1 VFTTAGSIYSL
12 VVDDTLAL
20 SIAGESS
27 WLDEVPIMAAESF
40 GVIGIVTSEP
50 NPNSGVITRLYTA
63 SLGASYSIDNLQLIF
78 QVGDRDTTDDLTAYS
93 ITSTRDSFY
102 VAIPDEGANTATAW
116 RYFLPTGG
124 YSRSYQ
130 FETSTAH
137 AVTSMVWASGAMW
150 ASVASEGLW
159 AEQDTYVTSGYV
171 IGPLA
176 DFFSSESKQW
186 ISGEITGRSPAG
198 CALDLYDTNDESL
211 IESPQDSQWALV
223 ATIREAGISEK
234 RNDIV
239 GRRGRYH
246 AAKVEMASDGSRLTT
261 PELVSYSF
269 RAFASPNRDTLLR
282 IPINVS
288 DQIESPGKRA
298 ITIKGR
304 GEAIEAALRAYEGES
319 VLIELY
325 RPALRL
331 QGMIEQFEETLVT
344 LPIRGSV
351 GKVMYARVRG
361 SEQSATIYSPA
372 TTSGASLGQDLLGV
386 IGLGM
391 GDPIT

>member
-1 VFTTAGSIYSL
+1 
-12 VVDDTLAL
+12 
-20 SIAGESS
+20 
-27 WLDEVPIMAAESF
+27 
-40 GVIGIVTSEP
+40 
-50 NPNSGVITRLYTA
+50 
-63 SLGASYSIDNLQLIF
+63 
-78 QVGDRDTTDDLTAYS
+78 
-93 ITSTRDSFY
+93 
-102 VAIPDEGANTATAW
+102 
-116 RYFLPTGG
+116 
-124 YSRSYQ
+124 
-130 FETSTAH
+130 
-137 AVTSMVWASGAMW
+137 
-150 ASVASEGLW
+150 
-159 AEQDTYVTSGYV
+159 
-171 IGPLA
+171 
-176 DFFSSESKQW
+176 
-186 ISGEITGRSPAG
+186 
-198 CALDLYDTNDESL
+198 
-211 IESPQDSQWALV
+211 
-223 ATIREAGISEK
+223 
-234 RNDIV
+234 
-239 GRRGRYH
+239 
-246 AAKVEMASDGSRLTT
+246 
-261 PELVSYSF
+261 
-269 RAFASPNRDTLLR
+269 LLR